1 MSVNSTSAIN
11 RAEQLRQ
18 RRAQKTTNRASAARK
33 SVPVKSTSGA
43 KAGPSVLLKGYH
55 ASTSV
60 PLRKIPPMRV
70 KRQYYYPLGASGAE
84 IRLPAI
90 PLVNPGMRLVSAI
103 LLLLCAMALYTLGFS
118 DQFEVQSFQVVG
130 LQRLSYADV
139 EAVLRLEGS
148 QIIEFDPGKAR
159 EALIAAFPE
168 LASIDIQVGL
178 PAEVIIQVVERQP
191 VMMWDKGDQVYWVDS
206 EGVILPPRG
215 EVQGLMRIESNM
227 TPPLASTNK
236 EPVKGVEGNPTGDS
250 PTALWGQNMDT
261 LVLKA
266 INDLVFRL
274 SPESNLVYNSIY
286 GLGWQDPRGW
296 EVYIGKNLENFEQKL
311 TVYESI
317 VDYFEKTGIHPQELV
332 SVEFINAP
340 FYK

>member
-1 MSVNSTSAIN
+1 MSVNSTSTLN

-33 SVPVKSTSGA
+33 SAPLKSTASSKPA
-43 KAGPSVLLKGYH
+43 PSVLLRGYQ

-70 KRQYYYPLGASGAE
+70 RRQYYYPLGSSGAE
-84 IRLPAI
+84 VRLPAL
-90 PLVNPGMRLVSAI
+90 PLIKPGIRLISAI
-103 LLLLCAMALYTLGFS
+103 LLVICAMALYTLAFS
-118 DQFEVQSFQVVG
+118 DQFEVQTFQVAG
-130 LQRLSYADV
+130 LQRLSYADL
-139 EAVLRLEGS
+139 EAVLKLEGS
-148 QIIEFDPGKAR
+148 KIIEFNPEQAH
-159 EALIAAFPE
+159 EALRTAFPE
-168 LASIDIQVGL
+168 LGSIDIQVGL
-178 PAEVIIQVVERQP
+178 PAEVTIQVIERQP
-191 VMMWDKGDQVYWVDS
+191 VFMWDKGDQVYWLDA

-215 EVQGLMRIESNM
+215 EAEGLLRIESNV
-227 TPPLASTNK
+227 TPPLAISDS
-236 EPVKGVEGNPTGDS
+236 PQKGVVENPSSDS
-250 PTALWGQNMDT
+250 PTALWGQNVDT
-261 LVLKA
+261 LLLKA

-274 SPESNLVYNSIY
+274 SSESNLVYNSIY

-317 VDYFEKTGIHPQELV
+317 VEYFEKMGIHPQELV

>member
-1 MSVNSTSAIN
+1 MRVNTTSTLN

-18 RRAQKTTNRASAARK
+18 RRAQKSSNRTTAPRKTASPKSAASSK
-33 SVPVKSTSGA
+33 QSP
-43 KAGPSVLLKGYH
+43 PILLRGYQ

-70 KRQYYYPLGASGAE
+70 RRQFYYPLGSSGAE
-84 IRLPAI
+84 VRLPAI
-90 PLVNPGMRLVSAI
+90 PLIKPGTRLLSGALVI
-103 LLLLCAMALYTLGFS
+103 FCLLALYMLGFS
-118 DQFEVQSFQVVG
+118 DQFEVKTFKVSGVQQLTYSDF
-130 LQRLSYADV
+130 

-148 QIIEFDPGKAR
+148 QIVEFDPAAAK
-159 EALIAAFPE
+159 ESLSTAFPE

-178 PAEVIIQVVERQP
+178 PAEVNIKVVERKP
-191 VMMWDKGDQVYWVDS
+191 LFWWDNGGQGFWLDA

-215 EVQGLMRIESNM
+215 EVEGLMRIESNI
-227 TPPLASTNK
+227 TPPLAAVQEKPKENEEKALADSST
-236 EPVKGVEGNPTGDS
+236 
-250 PTALWGQNMDT
+250 TAFWGQQVDKQLLN
-261 LVLKA
+261 A

-274 SPESNLVYNSIY
+274 SPESDLVYNSIY

-317 VDYFEKTGIHPQELV
+317 VEHFEKMGIYPQELV

>member
-1 MSVNSTSAIN
+1 MSVNSTSAFN

-33 SVPVKSTSGA
+33 SVPVKSPPGTKTS
-43 KAGPSVLLKGYH
+43 PSVLLKGYH
-55 ASTSV
+55 ASSSV

-70 KRQYYYPLGASGAE
+70 RRQYYYPLGASGAE

-90 PLVNPGMRLVSAI
+90 PLVKPGMRLVSAI
-103 LLLLCAMALYTLGFS
+103 LLVLCAIALYTLGFS

-148 QIIEFDPGKAR
+148 QIIEFDPSQAR
-159 EALIAAFPE
+159 EALNAAFPE

-178 PAEVIIQVVERQP
+178 PAEVTIQVVERQP
-191 VMMWDKGDQVYWVDS
+191 MFMWDKGDQVYWLDS

-215 EVQGLMRIESNM
+215 EAQGLMRIESNM
-227 TPPLASTNK
+227 TPPLASIK
-236 EPVKGVEGNPTGDS
+236 QEPTKSAEAGASSDS
-250 PTALWGQNMDT
+250 PTALWGQTMDT

>member
-1 MSVNSTSAIN
+1 MSVNSTSTLN

-18 RRAQKTTNRASAARK
+18 RRAQKTAGRASAARK
-33 SVPVKSTSGA
+33 SAPLKSPVGTKTA
-43 KAGPSVLLKGYH
+43 PSFFSRGYQ

-70 KRQYYYPLGASGAE
+70 RRQYYYPLGSSGAE

-90 PLVNPGMRLVSAI
+90 PLVKPGTRLISAI
-103 LLLLCAMALYTLGFS
+103 LLVLCVMALYTLAFS
-118 DQFEVQSFQVVG
+118 DQFEVQSFQVTG
-130 LQRLSYADV
+130 LQRLTYADV

-148 QIIEFDPGKAR
+148 QIIEFDPRQAQD
-159 EALIAAFPE
+159 ALRAAFPE
-168 LASIDIQVGL
+168 LASIDIQVGM
-178 PAEVIIQVVERQP
+178 PAEVTLQVTERQP
-191 VMMWDKGDQVYWVDS
+191 VFMWDKGDQVYWLDA

-215 EVQGLMRIESNM
+215 DAEGLMRIESNI
-227 TPPLASTNK
+227 TPPLTAIDLPAKSGAENSSS
-236 EPVKGVEGNPTGDS
+236 DS
-250 PTALWGQNMDT
+250 PTALWGQQVDV
-261 LVLKA
+261 LLLKA

-317 VDYFEKTGIHPQELV
+317 VEHFEKMGIHPQELV

>member
-1 MSVNSTSAIN
+1 MSVNSTSTIN

-18 RRAQKTTNRASAARK
+18 RRAQKTASRASAVRK
-33 SVPVKSTSGA
+33 STPVRSASNIKT
-43 KAGPSVLLKGYH
+43 GPLNPMKGYH
-55 ASTSV
+55 ASTGV

-70 KRQYYYPLGASGAE
+70 RRQYYYPLGSSGAE

-90 PLVNPGMRLVSAI
+90 PLIKPGMRLVSAVLVI
-103 LLLLCAMALYTLGFS
+103 LCGMALYMLGFS
-118 DQFEVQSFQVVG
+118 DQFEVQNFQVLG
-130 LQRLSYADV
+130 LQRLSYSDI

-148 QIIEFDPGKAR
+148 QIVEFDPMQAQKA
-159 EALIAAFPE
+159 LSAAFPE
-168 LASIDIQVGL
+168 LASIEFQIGL
-178 PAEVIIQVVERQP
+178 PAEVTIQVVERQP
-191 VMMWDKGDQVYWVDS
+191 VFAWDKGDQVYWLDA

-215 EVQGLMRIESNM
+215 EAQGLMRIESNI
-227 TPPLASTNK
+227 TPPLALSSQPKK
-236 EPVKGVEGNPTGDS
+236 EVTENPASDS
-250 PTALWGQNMDT
+250 PTALWGRHVDG

-317 VDYFEKTGIHPQELV
+317 VEYFETTGIHPQELV

>member
-1 MSVNSTSAIN
+1 MSVNSTSTIN

-18 RRAQKTTNRASAARK
+18 RRAQKTASRASAARK
-33 SVPVKSTSGA
+33 AAPVKSSANT
-43 KAGPSVLLKGYH
+43 KAAASVFMRGYQ
-55 ASTSV
+55 ASTNV

-70 KRQYYYPLGASGAE
+70 RRQYYYPLGSSGAE

-90 PLVNPGMRLVSAI
+90 PLVKPGIRLISVI
-103 LLLLCAMALYTLGFS
+103 LVVLCAMALYTIAFS
-118 DQFEVQSFQVVG
+118 DPFEVQSFQVMG

-148 QIIEFDPGKAR
+148 QIVEFNPLEAQKA
-159 EALIAAFPE
+159 LMAAFPE
-168 LASIDIQVGL
+168 LASVDIQVGL
-178 PAEVIIQVVERQP
+178 PAEVTIGVVERQP
-191 VMMWDKGDQVYWVDS
+191 AFAWDKGDQVYWLDA

-215 EVQGLMRIESNM
+215 EAEGLMRIESNI
-227 TPPLASTNK
+227 TPPLAASST
-236 EPVKGVEGNPTGDS
+236 PAKGEAGNSSSDS
-250 PTALWGQNMDT
+250 PTALWGQKVDA
-261 LVLKA
+261 LLLKA

-274 SPESNLVYNSIY
+274 SPESELVYNSIY

-311 TVYESI
+311 TLYESI
-317 VDYFEKTGIHPQELV
+317 VEYFEKMDIHPQELV
-332 SVEFINAP
+332 SIEFINAP

>member
-1 MSVNSTSAIN
+1 MSVNSTSAIS

-18 RRAQKTTNRASAARK
+18 RRAQKTANRVSARRNSAPLK
-33 SVPVKSTSGA
+33 SAVGA
-43 KAGPSVLLKGYH
+43 KTSPAILMKGYQ

-60 PLRKIPPMRV
+60 PLRKIPTMRV
-70 KRQYYYPLGASGAE
+70 RRQYYYPLGSSGAE

-90 PLVNPGMRLVSAI
+90 PLVKPGMRLVSAM
-103 LLLLCAMALYTLGFS
+103 LAVLCAMILYTLGFS
-118 DQFEVQSFQVVG
+118 DQFEVQHFQVLG
-130 LQRLSYADV
+130 LQRFSYSDL

-148 QIIEFDPGKAR
+148 QIIEFDPLQAR
-159 EALIAAFPE
+159 QALSAAFPE
-168 LASIDIQVGL
+168 LSFIDIQVGL
-178 PAEVIIQVVERQP
+178 PAEVTIQVVERQP
-191 VMMWDKGDQVYWVDS
+191 LFAWDKGDQVYWLDAD
-206 EGVILPPRG
+206 GVILPPRG
-215 EVQGLMRIESNM
+215 EAEGLMRIESNI
-227 TPPLASTNK
+227 TPPLAVSNQ
-236 EPVKGVEGNPTGDS
+236 PQKGESEALSSHS
-250 PTALWGQNMDT
+250 PTALWGQNVDA

-317 VDYFEKTGIHPQELV
+317 VEYFEKTGVHPQELV